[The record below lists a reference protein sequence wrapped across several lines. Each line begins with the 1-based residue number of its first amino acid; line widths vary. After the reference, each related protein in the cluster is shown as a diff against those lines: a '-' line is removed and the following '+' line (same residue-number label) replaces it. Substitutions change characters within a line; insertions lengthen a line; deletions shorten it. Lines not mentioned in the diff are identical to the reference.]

1 MNYSVIAPEFLA
13 EEEITEDQLLEV
25 EIDGITLEVKMNSME
40 SGEVVRIIS
49 SNPNDY
55 LLSDYQPGNNIK
67 LKPVI
72 E

>member
-13 EEEITEDQLLEV
+13 EEEITEEQLLEV

-55 LLSDYQPGNNIK
+55 LLSNYQPGNNIK
-67 LKPVI
+67 LRPVV

>member
-1 MNYSVIAPEFLA
+1 MNYSVIDPEFLA
-13 EEEITEDQLLEV
+13 EEEIKKDQLLEV
-25 EIDGITLEVKMNSME
+25 EIDGVTVEVKMNSMQ
-40 SGEVVRIIS
+40 SGEVVRVIS

-55 LLSDYQPGNNIK
+55 LLSSYQPGNNIK